1 MQQRKIVEDYLDSV
15 IPQKISESTKKRLRA
30 EIESHIYDRADF
42 YMEIGYDEDAAFEKA
57 IEQMG
62 EGEEVKTEFES
73 LYNDSTSK
81 AVLLLVSSLL
91 VDLSAVILG
100 FGGAAAWSFVLGYIM
115 HLTFESLLVS
125 ACFVC
130 FTCFTIHYAYMRNKP
145 KKLKAIGFANMI
157 MSLLTVFANSVYW
170 PFAFLLTEAFN
181 DLFVGEEGHYFSS
194 AMFSYLS
201 LIISVPVCIFSF
213 ALYFKLK
220 KGKAESRCRKISFRK
235 LLGIYVVVFAV
246 VCAAGWYIC
255 NTPGSEYF
263 NYSGLG
269 YIIGEELLEPLK
281 SDQTDRLFESITG
294 DTDFTRADE
303 LLRGEGFIPHT
314 EMDKHL
320 TDEEKL
326 NNLADELQN
335 YISKREGEIVYTKPI
350 AEPGGDYISYFNEC
364 IILYPSES
372 GKLKYKKIIE
382 AYDYYTKKDDADKAV
397 ELFEALKLGEDK
409 KAVLK
414 KMKKVSDFSS
424 LSVEYGESIKETY
437 SFRVVEDLSFLSLVD
452 CRSLGATVTFEN
464 GLLQDGSYIY
474 TVESNFET
482 DDVVCDETEYFI
494 SE

>member
-1 MQQRKIVEDYLDSV
+1 MQQRKIIEDYLDSV

-30 EIESHIYDRADF
+30 EIECHIYDRADF
-42 YMEIGYDEDAAFEKA
+42 YMEIGYGEDAAFEKA

-62 EGEEVKTEFES
+62 EGEEVKVEFES

-81 AVLLLVSSLL
+81 AVLLFVSSLL

-115 HLTFESLLVS
+115 HETFESLLVS

-235 LLGIYVVVFAV
+235 LIGIYALFFAV
-246 VCAAGWYIC
+246 ISTVGWYVC
-255 NTPGSEYF
+255 NTPISEYF
-263 NYSGLG
+263 NYSGVADLVD
-269 YIIGEELLEPLK
+269 EQLLEPLK

-294 DTDFTRADE
+294 DTDFTQADE
-303 LLRGEGFIPHT
+303 LLKGEGFIPHT

-320 TDEEKL
+320 SDEEKL

-350 AEPGGDYISYFNEC
+350 GDYISHFNEC
-364 IILYPSES
+364 LILYPSES
-372 GKLKYKKIIE
+372 GKVKYKKIIE
-382 AYDYYTKKDDADKAV
+382 AYDYYTKKDDADKAI
-397 ELFEALKLGEDK
+397 ELFEALKPGEDK

-452 CRSLGATVTFEN
+452 RRNLGATVTFEN
-464 GLLQDGSYIY
+464 DLLQDGSYIY

-482 DDVVCDETEYFI
+482 DDVVCDETEYVI